1 MSGIAE
7 LAARLWQQGD
17 HSAAIDAF
25 ATLAARDPANADI
38 ALRLGMALIQLG
50 RPVEAVRA
58 MTPAED
64 RAPGAHPLHD
74 WLGRA
79 LATVLWDERGPTA
92 LAPLRALLAAA
103 PDDPTRHTA
112 LAFALLSSGHL
123 AEAWPHYAWRWR
135 RMAGAHR
142 APAAPL
148 VQPNPAAWPGRRVL
162 LFSEQGLGDS
172 LQFLRYVPMVAALG
186 VEVAVEVEAPLVRLA
201 RTLPGQPRVVAV
213 GEAVPGHD
221 VAVPLMHLPWAFG
234 TDLATTPAAAPY
246 FRADAAAVAAWRA
259 RLSELPGLKVGL
271 VWAGEPRPDAP
282 MANRIDRRRSL
293 ALAALAPLARVPGVS
308 FVSLQKGAPA
318 RQAATPPPGMVLHD
332 WTDELRDFADTA
344 ALMQVLDLV
353 ISADTS
359 PLHLAGALG
368 RPVWLLNRYDSCWRW
383 LRERDDS
390 PWYPTLRQFR
400 QTTPGDWAGV
410 VGCVAAALRTAA
422 LKMAA
427 ETAPA
432 PGSAPPRS

>member
-1 MSGIAE
+1 MRTVTVAE
-7 LAARLWQQGD
+7 
-17 HSAAIDAF
+17 
-25 ATLAARDPANADI
+25 P
-38 ALRLGMALIQLG
+38 
-50 RPVEAVRA
+50 
-58 MTPAED
+58 
-64 RAPGAHPLHD
+64 
-74 WLGRA
+74 
-79 LATVLWDERGPTA
+79 
-92 LAPLRALLAAA
+92 
-103 PDDPTRHTA
+103 
-112 LAFALLSSGHL
+112 
-123 AEAWPHYAWRWR
+123 
-135 RMAGAHR
+135 
-142 APAAPL
+142 
-148 VQPNPAAWPGRRVL
+148 
-162 LFSEQGLGDS
+162 
-172 LQFLRYVPMVAALG
+172 
-186 VEVAVEVEAPLVRLA
+186 
-201 RTLPGQPRVVAV
+201 
-213 GEAVPGHD
+213 
-221 VAVPLMHLPWAFG
+221 
-234 TDLATTPAAAPY
+234 
-246 FRADAAAVAAWRA
+246 
-259 RLSELPGLKVGL
+259 
-271 VWAGEPRPDAP
+271 
-282 MANRIDRRRSL
+282 L